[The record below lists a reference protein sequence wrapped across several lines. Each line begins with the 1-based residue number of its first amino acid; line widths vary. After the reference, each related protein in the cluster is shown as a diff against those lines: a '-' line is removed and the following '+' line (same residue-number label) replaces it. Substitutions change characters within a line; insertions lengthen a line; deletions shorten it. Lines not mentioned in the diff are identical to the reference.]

1 MLVFQTSIIS
11 VNEFDIILFKTT
23 FFLNAYWSINVRFN
37 PNTNH
42 HDLWCLI
49 ISKDFT
55 KERDWYIKVTLIQI

>member
-1 MLVFQTSIIS
+1 MHI
-11 VNEFDIILFKTT
+11 VNKH
-23 FFLNAYWSINVRFN
+23 VRFN

-42 HDLWCLI
+42 RDLWCLI